1 LKHFGHSW
9 AEIQEMSV
17 DQMRLWLREGYAI
30 QKREWREAV
39 IGNRIAQHAEGDD
52 FKRAMEE

>member
-1 LKHFGHSW
+1 
-9 AEIQEMSV
+9 MSV